1 VGASA
6 EDADCSSRGEHPTRD
21 RKDDH
26 AKPDSNVAERGAISE
41 LVEAVCKP
49 GVNLVVELV
58 VGMPTIVL
66 SGP

>member
-1 VGASA
+1 
-6 EDADCSSRGEHPTRD
+6 
-21 RKDDH
+21 
-26 AKPDSNVAERGAISE
+26 VAERGAISE